1 VETRIKK
8 IIFSK
13 LYEDLSQVEIIPCD
27 NSLWFIDREN
37 KCWFFEY
44 NLLWGSLWWR
54 LDFFRNFFN
63 LFSMKIDEY
72 EPYICEWVEEVLNC
86 KVYQTRRRTS
96 RCKRVEEVLNCK
108 VYQTNKCVNSQNSM
122 VEQVLNCKV
131 YEPPTK
137 ITRVLYGA
145 KENLNYKVNSSSFLV
160 GTIPS
165 QMEEI
170 LSQ

>member
-1 VETRIKK
+1 MVKISYICCVETRIKK

-13 LYEDLSQVEIIPCD
+13 LYEDLAQVEIIPCD

-37 KCWFFEY
+37 KCWFLEY

-86 KVYQTRRRTS
+86 KVYEMRGGTMYS
-96 RCKRVEEVLNCK
+96 DSSVEEVLNCK
-108 VYQTNKCVNSQNSM
+108 VYELGVFGP
-122 VEQVLNCKV
+122 LLL
-131 YEPPTK
+131 P
-137 ITRVLYGA
+137 LA

-160 GTIPS
+160 STIPS

>member
-37 KCWFFEY
+37 KCWFLEY

-86 KVYQTRRRTS
+86 KVYQT
-96 RCKRVEEVLNCK
+96 
-108 VYQTNKCVNSQNSM
+108 NKCVNSQNSM

-137 ITRVLYGA
+137 ITRILYGA

-160 GTIPS
+160 STIPS

>member
-86 KVYQTRRRTS
+86 KVYQT
-96 RCKRVEEVLNCK
+96 
-108 VYQTNKCVNSQNSM
+108 NKCVNSQNSM

-145 KENLNYKVNSSSFLV
+145 KENLNYKVNSSLFLV

>member
-1 VETRIKK
+1 MVKISYICCVETRIKK

-13 LYEDLSQVEIIPCD
+13 LYEDLAQVEIIPCD

-86 KVYQTRRRTS
+86 KVYETIKS
-96 RCKRVEEVLNCK
+96 S
-108 VYQTNKCVNSQNSM
+108 VYKTHL

-137 ITRVLYGA
+137 ITRILYGA

-160 GTIPS
+160 STIPS

>member
-1 VETRIKK
+1 
-8 IIFSK
+8 
-13 LYEDLSQVEIIPCD
+13 
-27 NSLWFIDREN
+27 
-37 KCWFFEY
+37 
-44 NLLWGSLWWR
+44 
-54 LDFFRNFFN
+54 
-63 LFSMKIDEY
+63 MKIDEY

-86 KVYQTRRRTS
+86 KVYQT
-96 RCKRVEEVLNCK
+96 
-108 VYQTNKCVNSQNSM
+108 NKYANSQNSM

-137 ITRVLYGA
+137 ITRILYGA
-145 KENLNYKVNSSSFLV
+145 KENLNYKVNSSLFLV

>member
-1 VETRIKK
+1 LVKVSYICCVETRIKK

-86 KVYQTRRRTS
+86 KVYQT
-96 RCKRVEEVLNCK
+96 
-108 VYQTNKCVNSQNSM
+108 NKCVNSQNSM

-145 KENLNYKVNSSSFLV
+145 KENLNYKVNSSLLINTLNFVWGFQNISLPLYCH
-160 GTIPS
+160 IS
-165 QMEEI
+165 EDC
-170 LSQ
+170 

>member
-1 VETRIKK
+1 METRIKK

-13 LYEDLSQVEIIPCD
+13 LYEDLAQVEIIPCD

-86 KVYQTRRRTS
+86 KVYETIKS
-96 RCKRVEEVLNCK
+96 S
-108 VYQTNKCVNSQNSM
+108 VYKTHL

-137 ITRVLYGA
+137 ITRILYGA

-160 GTIPS
+160 STIPS

>member
-86 KVYQTRRRTS
+86 KVYETIKS
-96 RCKRVEEVLNCK
+96 S
-108 VYQTNKCVNSQNSM
+108 VYKTHL

-137 ITRVLYGA
+137 ITRILYGA

-160 GTIPS
+160 STIPS

>member
-1 VETRIKK
+1 METRIKK

-37 KCWFFEY
+37 KCWFLEY

-86 KVYQTRRRTS
+86 KVYETIKS
-96 RCKRVEEVLNCK
+96 S
-108 VYQTNKCVNSQNSM
+108 VYKTHL

-137 ITRVLYGA
+137 ITRILYGA

-160 GTIPS
+160 STIPS

>member
-1 VETRIKK
+1 LVKFSYICCVETRIKK

-37 KCWFFEY
+37 KCWFLEY

-86 KVYQTRRRTS
+86 KVYETIKS
-96 RCKRVEEVLNCK
+96 S
-108 VYQTNKCVNSQNSM
+108 VYKTHL

-137 ITRVLYGA
+137 ITRILYGA

-160 GTIPS
+160 STIPS

>member
-1 VETRIKK
+1 METRIKK

-37 KCWFFEY
+37 KCWFLEY

-86 KVYQTRRRTS
+86 KVYETIKS
-96 RCKRVEEVLNCK
+96 S
-108 VYQTNKCVNSQNSM
+108 VYKTHL

-137 ITRVLYGA
+137 ITRILYGA

-160 GTIPS
+160 SAIPS

>member
-13 LYEDLSQVEIIPCD
+13 LYEDLAQVEIIPCD

-86 KVYQTRRRTS
+86 KVYETIKS
-96 RCKRVEEVLNCK
+96 S
-108 VYQTNKCVNSQNSM
+108 VYKTHL

-137 ITRVLYGA
+137 ITRILYGA

-160 GTIPS
+160 STIPS

>member
-37 KCWFFEY
+37 KCWFLEY

-86 KVYQTRRRTS
+86 KVYETIKS
-96 RCKRVEEVLNCK
+96 S
-108 VYQTNKCVNSQNSM
+108 VYKTHL

-137 ITRVLYGA
+137 ITRILYGA

-160 GTIPS
+160 STIPS

>member
-1 VETRIKK
+1 METRIKK

-54 LDFFRNFFN
+54 LDFFRDFFN

-72 EPYICEWVEEVLNC
+72 EPYICEWVE
-86 KVYQTRRRTS
+86 
-96 RCKRVEEVLNCK
+96 
-108 VYQTNKCVNSQNSM
+108 
-122 VEQVLNCKV
+122 QVLNCKV

-137 ITRVLYGA
+137 ITRMLYGA
-145 KENLNYKVNSSSFLV
+145 KENLNYKVNSSLFLV

>member
-108 VYQTNKCVNSQNSM
+108 VY
-122 VEQVLNCKV
+122 
-131 YEPPTK
+131 EPPTK

-145 KENLNYKVNSSSFLV
+145 KENLNYKVNSSLFLV

>member
-1 VETRIKK
+1 METRIKK

-13 LYEDLSQVEIIPCD
+13 LYEDLAQVEIIPCD

-86 KVYQTRRRTS
+86 KVYEMRGGTMYS
-96 RCKRVEEVLNCK
+96 DSSVEEVLNCK
-108 VYQTNKCVNSQNSM
+108 VYELGVFGP
-122 VEQVLNCKV
+122 LLL
-131 YEPPTK
+131 P
-137 ITRVLYGA
+137 LA

-160 GTIPS
+160 STIPS

>member
-86 KVYQTRRRTS
+86 KVYETQST
-96 RCKRVEEVLNCK
+96 
-108 VYQTNKCVNSQNSM
+108 YQSNNYL

-145 KENLNYKVNSSSFLV
+145 KENLNYKVNSSLFLV

>member
-1 VETRIKK
+1 
-8 IIFSK
+8 
-13 LYEDLSQVEIIPCD
+13 
-27 NSLWFIDREN
+27 
-37 KCWFFEY
+37 
-44 NLLWGSLWWR
+44 
-54 LDFFRNFFN
+54 
-63 LFSMKIDEY
+63 MKIDEY

-86 KVYQTRRRTS
+86 KVYQTKPIVGS
-96 RCKRVEEVLNCK
+96 NVEKVEEVLNCK

-145 KENLNYKVNSSSFLV
+145 KENLNYKVNSSLFLV

>member
-1 VETRIKK
+1 METRIKK

-86 KVYQTRRRTS
+86 KVYQT
-96 RCKRVEEVLNCK
+96 
-108 VYQTNKCVNSQNSM
+108 NKCVNSQNSM

-145 KENLNYKVNSSSFLV
+145 KENLNYKVNSSLFLV

>member
-1 VETRIKK
+1 MVKFSYICCVETRIKK

-86 KVYQTRRRTS
+86 KVYETIKS
-96 RCKRVEEVLNCK
+96 S
-108 VYQTNKCVNSQNSM
+108 VYKTHL

-137 ITRVLYGA
+137 ITRILYGA

-160 GTIPS
+160 STIPS

>member
-86 KVYQTRRRTS
+86 KVYQT
-96 RCKRVEEVLNCK
+96 
-108 VYQTNKCVNSQNSM
+108 NKCVNSQNSM

-145 KENLNYKVNSSSFLV
+145 KENLNYKVNSSLFLV
-160 GTIPS
+160 GTSPS

-170 LSQ
+170 LAK

>member
-1 VETRIKK
+1 MVKFSYICCVETRIKK

-37 KCWFFEY
+37 KCWFLEY

-86 KVYQTRRRTS
+86 KVYETIKS
-96 RCKRVEEVLNCK
+96 S
-108 VYQTNKCVNSQNSM
+108 VYKTHL

-137 ITRVLYGA
+137 ITRILYGA

-160 GTIPS
+160 SAIPS

>member
-1 VETRIKK
+1 MVKISYICCVETRIKK

-37 KCWFFEY
+37 KCWFLEY

-86 KVYQTRRRTS
+86 KVYEMRGGTMYS
-96 RCKRVEEVLNCK
+96 DSSVEEVLNCK
-108 VYQTNKCVNSQNSM
+108 VYELGVFGP
-122 VEQVLNCKV
+122 LLL
-131 YEPPTK
+131 P
-137 ITRVLYGA
+137 LA

-160 GTIPS
+160 STIPS

>member
-1 VETRIKK
+1 METRIKK

-86 KVYQTRRRTS
+86 KVYQT
-96 RCKRVEEVLNCK
+96 
-108 VYQTNKCVNSQNSM
+108 NKCVNSQNSM

-137 ITRVLYGA
+137 ITRILYGA

>member
-1 VETRIKK
+1 MVKISYICCVETRIKK

-86 KVYQTRRRTS
+86 KVYETIKS
-96 RCKRVEEVLNCK
+96 S
-108 VYQTNKCVNSQNSM
+108 VYKTHL

-137 ITRVLYGA
+137 ITRILYGA

-160 GTIPS
+160 STIPS

>member
-1 VETRIKK
+1 METRIKK

-108 VYQTNKCVNSQNSM
+108 VY
-122 VEQVLNCKV
+122 
-131 YEPPTK
+131 EPPTK

-145 KENLNYKVNSSSFLV
+145 KENLNYKVNSSLFLV

>member
-1 VETRIKK
+1 MVKFSYICCVETRIKK

-37 KCWFFEY
+37 KCWFLEY

-86 KVYQTRRRTS
+86 KVYETIKS
-96 RCKRVEEVLNCK
+96 S
-108 VYQTNKCVNSQNSM
+108 VYKTHL

-137 ITRVLYGA
+137 ITRILYGA

-160 GTIPS
+160 STIPS

>member
-1 VETRIKK
+1 MVKISYICCVETRIKK

-54 LDFFRNFFN
+54 LDFFRDFFN

-72 EPYICEWVEEVLNC
+72 EPYICEWVE
-86 KVYQTRRRTS
+86 
-96 RCKRVEEVLNCK
+96 
-108 VYQTNKCVNSQNSM
+108 
-122 VEQVLNCKV
+122 QVLNCKV

-137 ITRVLYGA
+137 ITRMLYGA
-145 KENLNYKVNSSSFLV
+145 KENLNYKVNSSLFLV

>member
-1 VETRIKK
+1 MVKISYICCVETRIKK

-86 KVYQTRRRTS
+86 KVYEMRGGTMYS
-96 RCKRVEEVLNCK
+96 DSSVEE
-108 VYQTNKCVNSQNSM
+108 
-122 VEQVLNCKV
+122 VLNCKV

-137 ITRVLYGA
+137 ITRILYGA

-160 GTIPS
+160 STIPS

>member
-1 VETRIKK
+1 LVKISYICCVETRIKK

-13 LYEDLSQVEIIPCD
+13 LYEDLAQVEIIPCD

-37 KCWFFEY
+37 KCWFLEY

-86 KVYQTRRRTS
+86 KVYEMRGGTMYS
-96 RCKRVEEVLNCK
+96 DSSVEEVLNCK
-108 VYQTNKCVNSQNSM
+108 VYELGVFGP
-122 VEQVLNCKV
+122 LLL
-131 YEPPTK
+131 P
-137 ITRVLYGA
+137 LA

-160 GTIPS
+160 STIPS

>member
-1 VETRIKK
+1 METRIKK

-13 LYEDLSQVEIIPCD
+13 LYEDLAQVEIIPCD

-37 KCWFFEY
+37 KCWFLEY

-86 KVYQTRRRTS
+86 KVYEMRGGTMYS
-96 RCKRVEEVLNCK
+96 DSSVEEVLNCK
-108 VYQTNKCVNSQNSM
+108 VYELGVFGP
-122 VEQVLNCKV
+122 LLL
-131 YEPPTK
+131 P
-137 ITRVLYGA
+137 LA

-160 GTIPS
+160 STIPS

>member
-1 VETRIKK
+1 METRIKK

-86 KVYQTRRRTS
+86 KVYETIKS
-96 RCKRVEEVLNCK
+96 S
-108 VYQTNKCVNSQNSM
+108 VYKTHL

-137 ITRVLYGA
+137 ITRILYGA

-160 GTIPS
+160 STIPS

>member
-1 VETRIKK
+1 MVKFSYICCVETRIKK

-13 LYEDLSQVEIIPCD
+13 LYEDLAQVEIIPCD

-86 KVYQTRRRTS
+86 KVYEMRGGTMYS
-96 RCKRVEEVLNCK
+96 DSSVEEVLNCK
-108 VYQTNKCVNSQNSM
+108 VYELGVFGP
-122 VEQVLNCKV
+122 LLL
-131 YEPPTK
+131 P
-137 ITRVLYGA
+137 LA

-160 GTIPS
+160 STIPS

>member
-54 LDFFRNFFN
+54 LDFFSNFFN

-86 KVYQTRRRTS
+86 KVY
-96 RCKRVEEVLNCK
+96 E
-108 VYQTNKCVNSQNSM
+108 TNKCVNSQNSV

-131 YEPPTK
+131 YQPPTK

-145 KENLNYKVNSSSFLV
+145 KENLNYKVNSSLFLV